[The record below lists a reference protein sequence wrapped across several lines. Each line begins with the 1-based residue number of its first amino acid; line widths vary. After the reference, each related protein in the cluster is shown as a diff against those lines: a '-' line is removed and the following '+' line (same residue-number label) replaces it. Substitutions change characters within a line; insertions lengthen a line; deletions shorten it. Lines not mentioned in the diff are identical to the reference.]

1 MSKGGLHYKLI
12 KAFLLQILLISF
24 ATMLGVFSAEQIVE
38 KVLVR
43 QALVGE
49 AAHFWKRY
57 RLNTHFPTPDTLNL
71 KGYLAVNNS
80 FVDIPESF
88 QQLPPGYFRTNFNGR
103 KPIVYIEDQGNA
115 RLYLVFDEEQV
126 ADLAFYFG
134 VVPLSMVLLL
144 IYLFAW
150 LSYRQSRNAISPVIK
165 LAHIVEQFDFRRHS
179 LAQLD
184 LNELRQTSDS
194 DVIKL
199 VDALEHFTERLE
211 QFIQREKNFTRDA
224 SHELRTPLAII
235 KSSLALLQKRSD
247 FQPNESQSLAMI
259 DNTLRDMEGLID
271 TLLLLARE
279 ESSPL
284 PEEDV
289 LVNDLLITLVEQ
301 INQALGK
308 DKIRLEVQQNCLL
321 SIHAAEKVLGI
332 LFTNLLRNAFSYT
345 QQGLIAITIDDKQV
359 SVSDT
364 GIGMSQ
370 QQLQHVFEPF
380 YRAHTESNGHGLG
393 LTIVKQLCNRYGWH
407 LKIRSKQGEGTRIT
421 VIFPKAQLLG
431 SKSENNHKGTGQANF
446 SSSK

>member
-1 MSKGGLHYKLI
+1 MKKQGLHNKLI
-12 KAFLLQILLISF
+12 KAFLVQILLISL
-24 ATMLGVFSAEQIVE
+24 ATLLGVFSAEKIVE

-49 AAHFWKRY
+49 AAHFWMRY
-57 RLNTHFPTPDTLNL
+57 QQNPDFPTPDTLNL
-71 KGYLAVNNS
+71 KGYLAIDNGFAN
-80 FVDIPESF
+80 IPKPL
-88 QQLPPGYFRTNFNGR
+88 QQKLPGYFRADFNGR
-103 KPIVYIEDQGNA
+103 KPIVYIEDHGNA

-126 ADLAFYFG
+126 ANLAFYFG
-134 VVPLSMVLLL
+134 VGPLSLVLLL

-165 LAHIVEQFDFRRHS
+165 LAYIVEQFDFRRQG

-184 LNELRQTSDS
+184 LNELRRTSDS

-199 VDALEHFTERLE
+199 IDALDHFTERLE

-224 SHELRTPLAII
+224 SHELRTPLAVI

-247 FQPNESQSLAMI
+247 FLPNENQSIARI
-259 DNTLRDMEGLID
+259 DHTLRDMESLIE

-289 LVNDLLITLVEQ
+289 LINDLLIMLMEQ
-301 INQALGK
+301 INQAIGN
-308 DKIRLEVQQNCLL
+308 DKVSLEIEQNCLL
-321 SIHAAEKVLGI
+321 LIPAVEKVLAI
-332 LFTNLLRNAFSYT
+332 LFSNLLRNAFIYT
-345 QQGLIAITIDDKQV
+345 RQGVISITIGDRQV
-359 SVSDT
+359 SISDT

-370 QQLQHVFEPF
+370 HQLEHVFEPF
-380 YRAHTESNGHGLG
+380 YRAHADSNGHGLG
-393 LTIVKQLCNRYGWH
+393 LTIVTQLCNRYGWK

-421 VIFPKAQLLG
+421 VVFPKARLLG
-431 SKSENNHKGTGQANF
+431 GRTDNI
-446 SSSK
+446 

>member
-1 MSKGGLHYKLI
+1 MKKQGLHNKLI
-12 KAFLLQILLISF
+12 KAFLVQILLISL
-24 ATMLGVFSAEQIVE
+24 ATLLGVFSAEKIVE

-49 AAHFWKRY
+49 AAHFWMRY
-57 RLNTHFPTPDTLNL
+57 QQNPDFPTPDTLNL
-71 KGYLAVNNS
+71 KGYLAVDNS
-80 FVDIPESF
+80 FANIPEPL
-88 QQLPPGYFRTNFNGR
+88 QQKLPGYFRADLNGR
-103 KPIVYIEDQGNA
+103 KPIVYIEDHGST

-126 ADLAFYFG
+126 ANLAFYFG
-134 VVPLSMVLLL
+134 VVPLSLVLLL

-165 LAHIVEQFDFRRHS
+165 LAYIVEQFDFRRQS

-184 LNELRQTSDS
+184 LNELRRTSDS

-199 VDALEHFTERLE
+199 IDALDHFTERLE

-224 SHELRTPLAII
+224 SHELRTPLAVI

-247 FQPNESQSLAMI
+247 FLPNENQSIARI
-259 DNTLRDMEGLID
+259 DHTLRDMESLIE

-289 LVNDLLITLVEQ
+289 LINDLLIMLMEQ
-301 INQALGK
+301 INQAIGN
-308 DKIRLEVQQNCLL
+308 DKVSLEIEQNCLL
-321 SIHAAEKVLGI
+321 LIPAAEKVLAI
-332 LFTNLLRNAFSYT
+332 LFSNLLRNAFIYT
-345 QQGLIAITIDDKQV
+345 RQGVISITIGDRQV
-359 SVSDT
+359 SISDT

-370 QQLQHVFEPF
+370 HQLEHVFEPF
-380 YRAHTESNGHGLG
+380 YRAHADSNGHGLG
-393 LTIVKQLCNRYGWH
+393 LTIVTQLCNRYGWK

-421 VIFPKAQLLG
+421 VIFPKARLLG
-431 SKSENNHKGTGQANF
+431 GRTDNI
-446 SSSK
+446 

>member
-1 MSKGGLHYKLI
+1 MKKQGLHNKLV
-12 KAFLLQILLISF
+12 KAFLVQILLISL
-24 ATMLGVFSAEQIVE
+24 ATLLGVFSAEKIVE

-49 AAHFWKRY
+49 AAHFWTRY
-57 RLNTHFPTPDTLNL
+57 QQNPDFPTPDTLNL
-71 KGYLAVNNS
+71 KGYLAVDNGFAN
-80 FVDIPESF
+80 IPEPF
-88 QQLPPGYFRTNFNGR
+88 QQKLPGYFRADFNGR
-103 KPIVYIEDQGNA
+103 KPIVYIEDHGST

-126 ADLAFYFG
+126 ANLAFYFG
-134 VVPLSMVLLL
+134 VVPLSLVLLL

-165 LAHIVEQFDFRRHS
+165 LAYIVEQFDFRRQS

-184 LNELRQTSDS
+184 LNELRRTSDS

-199 VDALEHFTERLE
+199 IDALDHFTERLE

-224 SHELRTPLAII
+224 SHELRTPLAVI

-247 FQPNESQSLAMI
+247 FLPNENQSIARI
-259 DNTLRDMEGLID
+259 DHTLRDMESLIE

-289 LVNDLLITLVEQ
+289 LINDLLIMLMEQ
-301 INQALGK
+301 VNQAIVN
-308 DKIRLEVQQNCLL
+308 DKVSLEIEQNCLL
-321 SIHAAEKVLGI
+321 LIPAVEKVLAI
-332 LFTNLLRNAFSYT
+332 LFSNLLRNAFIYT
-345 QQGLIAITIDDKQV
+345 RQGVISITIGDRQV
-359 SVSDT
+359 SISDT

-370 QQLQHVFEPF
+370 HQLEHVFEPF
-380 YRAHTESNGHGLG
+380 YRAHADSNGHGLG
-393 LTIVKQLCNRYGWH
+393 LTIVTQLCNRYGWK

-421 VIFPKAQLLG
+421 VVFPKARCLG
-431 SKSENNHKGTGQANF
+431 GRVENN
-446 SSSK
+446 

>member
-1 MSKGGLHYKLI
+1 MKKQGLHYKLI
-12 KAFLLQILLISF
+12 KAFLLQIMLISL
-24 ATMLGVFSAEQIVE
+24 ATLLGVFSAEKIVE
-38 KVLVR
+38 RVLVR

-49 AAHFWKRY
+49 ADHFWKRY
-57 RLNTHFPTPDTLNL
+57 RQNPDFPKPDTLNL
-71 KGYLAVNNS
+71 KGYLAVGNNA
-80 FVDIPESF
+80 VEIPKPL
-88 QQLPPGYFRTNFNGR
+88 QQLQPGYFRTDFNGR

-126 ADLAFYFG
+126 AALAFYFG
-134 VVPLSMVLLL
+134 VVPLSLVLLL

-165 LAHIVEQFDFRRHS
+165 LAHIVEQFDFRSQS

-184 LNELRQTSDS
+184 LNDLRQTSDS

-199 VDALEHFTERLE
+199 IDALDHFTERLE
-211 QFIQREKNFTRDA
+211 QFIKREKNFTRDA
-224 SHELRTPLAII
+224 SHELRTPLAVI
-235 KSSLALLQKRSD
+235 KSSLALLQKRRD
-247 FQPNESQSLAMI
+247 FQPNENQSIAMI

-289 LVNDLLITLVEQ
+289 LINDLLITLTEQ
-301 INQALGK
+301 ISHVPGN
-308 DKIRLEVQQNCLL
+308 DKISLEVKQNCLL
-321 SIHAAEKVLGI
+321 SIPAAEKVLAI

-345 QQGLIAITIDDKQV
+345 RQGVIAITIDDQQV

-364 GIGMSQ
+364 GIGMNQ

-380 YRAHTESNGHGLG
+380 YRANNDTNGYGLG
-393 LTIVKQLCNRYGWH
+393 LTIVKQLCNRYGWQ
-407 LKIRSKQGEGTRIT
+407 LKIRSKQGEGTCIT
-421 VIFPKAQLLG
+421 VLFPKARLLG
-431 SKSENNHKGTGQANF
+431 RKTEN
-446 SSSK
+446 S